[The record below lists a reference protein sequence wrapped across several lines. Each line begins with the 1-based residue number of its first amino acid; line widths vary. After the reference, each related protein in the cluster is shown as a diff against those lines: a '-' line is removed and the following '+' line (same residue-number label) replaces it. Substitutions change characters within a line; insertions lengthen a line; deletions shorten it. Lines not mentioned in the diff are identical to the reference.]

1 MSVMRGV
8 LFTFAYE
15 KTHNPMST
23 IVHKPTVVLADDY
36 ARMLEEVSGLLED
49 EFEIVGTAHDGKGAV
64 RAVTVFNPD
73 VVVLDIA
80 MPGTNG
86 IEAAREFRN
95 LGLSPKLVFL
105 TGLEDSDH
113 EAAASDL
120 GASYVLKCRMAS
132 DLMIAIREA
141 LAGRRFVSDSSIH

>member
-1 MSVMRGV
+1 MRGMRFSR
-8 LFTFAYE
+8 LHDAE
-15 KTHNPMST
+15 AHNPMTT

-36 ARMLEEVSGLLED
+36 ARVLEEVSSLLEE
-49 EFEIVGTAHDGKGAV
+49 EFDIVGTAHDGSGAV
-64 RAVTVFNPD
+64 RAVAVLKPD

-86 IEAAREFRN
+86 IEAAHEFRN
-95 LGLSPKLVFL
+95 LGLAPKLVFL
-105 TGLEDSDH
+105 TGLEDTDH

-132 DLMIAIREA
+132 DLMFAIREA
-141 LAGRRFVSDSSIH
+141 LAGRRFVSDLSIH

>member
-1 MSVMRGV
+1 MRGV
-8 LFTFAYE
+8 LFTFAHE

-36 ARMLEEVSGLLED
+36 ALVLEEVSGLLED

-64 RAVTVFNPD
+64 RAVTVLNPD

-80 MPGTNG
+80 MPETNG

-95 LGLSPKLVFL
+95 LGLAPKLVFL

-113 EAAASDL
+113 EAAASEL